1 MKASFALNAS
11 KKNIQKSMVLRK
23 KTSVSRGIS
32 RKPLRKPK
40 PKTKGYW
47 TKKLDTIFSQYIRQ
61 KYADN
66 FGMVSC
72 YTCGSRKHWKDMQN
86 GHYISR
92 GNMATRWLEENCRVQ
107 CVGCNVFKNG
117 NYVEYSSRL
126 IEEIG
131 LKKYKELVKKK
142 YEIKQFSIKD
152 IQDLIKKY
160 SNPR

>member
-1 MKASFALNAS
+1 MATL
-11 KKNIQKSMVLRK
+11 K
-23 KTSVSRGIS
+23 KTLKS

-47 TKKLDTIFSQYIRQ
+47 VKKLDQIFSLYIRQ
-61 KYADN
+61 KYADH

-72 YTCGSRKHWKDMQN
+72 YTCGTRKHYKDMQN

-92 GNMATRWLEENCRVQ
+92 GNMATRWDEENCRVQ
-107 CVGCNVFKNG
+107 DSACNIFRGG

-126 IEEIG
+126 IEEVGIE
-131 LKKYKELVKKK
+131 KYKELVKKK

-152 IQDLIKKY
+152 LQEKIKYYGDRCK
-160 SNPR
+160 PTC